1 MIIDRT
7 WNKKNQT
14 FYISYL
20 DANGNR
26 KFYSKQMHHW
36 KTYEYNKD
44 GKKLTWNDK
53 KCEVVFKDASK
64 YQPNE
69 FDQLEF
75 MYNLP
80 KELYDEIMALRFPR
94 VYFADIETE
103 ISDDDFPEPELANE
117 RIQLISLVGPDLSVM
132 ILSFKDIST
141 EDKKKFESRYLEWI
155 NNNTFAKNLMTK
167 KGFKPKVFYQK
178 FDSENT
184 MIEHWFTKIM
194 PKIGCLAGWNFYRF
208 DWQYMWN
215 RTIKLFGKA
224 KATQLMKAASPTGE
238 LSKISWSE
246 MDGTKYSIPSPQHCM
261 IWDYMELIKD
271 YEFSMRP
278 YESYSLD
285 WVGKHGVG
293 ASKVKYK
300 GTMKECYEKDFPL
313 FVFYNAIDSCLNAL
327 IHYRFKCI
335 ESPCSMGAVTGVP
348 ALKSMGQVALT
359 TANLFRCF
367 YDEDRHV
374 VWDYDA
380 VERTKVN
387 YEGAFCGCVPG
398 KWEYSV
404 CDDFASLY
412 PSVVRTCNI
421 SMESIVTNKVGPDS
435 FGRYTEI
442 PWTEEEL
449 DKFRKDPNYFVSLQ
463 GTVYKND
470 KEYMFAR
477 MQRIQKERRDHYKYL
492 NWEAQGKLMMEI
504 DRLIKIREEE
514 KKENDNK
521 MAG

>member
-1 MIIDRT
+1 MIIDRF
-7 WNKKNQT
+7 WLRKNQT
-14 FYISYL
+14 YYIFYL
-20 DANGNR
+20 DENGNR
-26 KFYSKQMHHW
+26 KCYSKQMHHW
-36 KTYEYNKD
+36 KTYEYNPN
-44 GKKLTWNDK
+44 GKKFTWNEKRCD
-53 KCEVVFKDASK
+53 VVFKDASK

-75 MYNLP
+75 LYNLP
-80 KELYDEIMALRFPR
+80 EDIYKEVMAMRFPR
-94 VYFADIETE
+94 IYFSDIETE
-103 ISDDDFPEPELANE
+103 ISDEFPEPEKAE
-117 RIQLISLVGPDLSVM
+117 QRIQLISLVGPDLSVM
-132 ILSFKDIST
+132 VLGIKPLNSDEQEELK
-141 EDKKKFESRYLEWI
+141 ERYLKYIED
-155 NNNTFAKNLMTK
+155 NDFAKNLLKK
-167 KGFKPKVFYQK
+167 KGFKPKVYYQY
-178 FDSENT
+178 FETEES
-184 MIEHWFTKIM
+184 MIEHWFTRIM
-194 PKIGCLAGWNFYRF
+194 PKIGCLAGWNYYRF
-208 DWQYMWN
+208 DWNYIWN
-215 RTIKLFGKA
+215 RTVKLFGKF
-224 KATQLMKAASPTGE
+224 KAMQLMRSASIVGE
-238 LSKISWSE
+238 INKISWSE
-246 MDGTKYSIPSPQHCM
+246 MDGTKYSIPAPQGCM
-261 IWDYMELIKD
+261 IWDYMELIKS
-271 YEFSMRP
+271 YEYSMRP

-285 WVGKHGVG
+285 WVGSHGVN
-293 ASKVKYK
+293 AHKVKYE

-313 FVFYNAIDSCLNAL
+313 FVYYNAIDSCLNAL

-335 ESPCSMGAVTGVP
+335 ESPCSMATVTGIP
-348 ALKSMGQVALT
+348 AQKALGQVALT

-387 YEGAFCGCVPG
+387 YEGAFCGCIPG
-398 KWEYSV
+398 RWEYSV

-470 KEYMFAR
+470 KEYMFPK

-514 KKENDNK
+514 ENDKK
-521 MAG
+521 MVG